1 MSLSIDNKYNA
12 HLRQIIA
19 EMDASPA
26 EVANQPEMIYGGA
39 RVRKVTLNESLPY
52 APPLVDVLE
61 AEDQLSVGSEMSGG
75 NILGDVK
82 KGFKKTTKAVSKAGK
97 SVEKGAKK
105 ISKSKVGKAVGKV
118 SKKAGTMAL
127 DGVAGAAGAAGAA
140 LGTSAAIALGQPE
153 LVPVAAAIGSKL
165 ADEAG
170 KSGRKYVKKQT
181 GMGAIG
187 KEKVKRPPSKWN
199 IHVAEYRKSNGGS
212 YKDAMKNAKATYNP
226 MK

>member
-1 MSLSIDNKYNA
+1 
-12 HLRQIIA
+12 
-19 EMDASPA
+19 
-26 EVANQPEMIYGGA
+26 
-39 RVRKVTLNESLPY
+39 
-52 APPLVDVLE
+52 
-61 AEDQLSVGSEMSGG
+61 
-75 NILGDVK
+75 
-82 KGFKKTTKAVSKAGK
+82 
-97 SVEKGAKK
+97 
-105 ISKSKVGKAVGKV
+105 
-118 SKKAGTMAL
+118 MAL

>member
-39 RVRKVTLNESLPY
+39 RVRKTTLNESLPY

-61 AEDQLSVGSEMSGG
+61 AEDQLSVGSGMCGG
-75 NILGDVK
+75 SILGDVK

-105 ISKSKVGKAVGKV
+105 VAKSQVGKAVGKV
-118 SKKAGTMAL
+118 GKKAGTMAL

-199 IHVAEYRKSNGGS
+199 LHVKEYHKENGGS
-212 YKDAMKNAKATYNP
+212 FKDAMKNAKATYNP

>member
-52 APPLVDVLE
+52 APPLVDVME
-61 AEDQLSVGSEMSGG
+61 AEDQLSVDYVDGGS
-75 NILGDVK
+75 ILGDVK

-105 ISKSKVGKAVGKV
+105 VAKSKVGKAVGKV
-118 SKKAGTMAL
+118 GKKAGTMAL

-199 IHVAEYRKSNGGS
+199 IHVAEYRKANGGS